1 MITINQNK
9 ATEITKDAIRAYRK
23 PLLEALDVDY
33 TRATETGGDTSH
45 IIVAKQTLRDMT
57 ATADGKNVDELK
69 TIVDGLSAV
78 ADAVGA

>member
-33 TRATETGGDTSH
+33 TRAAEVGGDTSA
-45 IIVAKQTLRDMT
+45 IVADKQALRDMPND
-57 ATADGKNVDELK
+57 ADGKTVDELK
-69 TIVDGLSAV
+69 TIIDSLG
-78 ADAVGA
+78 G

>member
-33 TRATETGGDTSH
+33 TRAAEVGGDTSS
-45 IIVAKQTLRDMT
+45 IVADKQ
-57 ATADGKNVDELK
+57 A
-69 TIVDGLSAV
+69 
-78 ADAVGA
+78 

>member
-33 TRATETGGDTSH
+33 TRATETGADTTT
-45 IIVAKQTLRDMT
+45 IVADKH
-57 ATADGKNVDELK
+57 ELK
-69 TIVDGLSAV
+69 TIIDSLGE
-78 ADAVGA
+78 

>member
-33 TRATETGGDTSH
+33 TRATETGADTTT
-45 IIVAKQTLRDMT
+45 IVAD
-57 ATADGKNVDELK
+57 
-69 TIVDGLSAV
+69 
-78 ADAVGA
+78 